1 MNRKL
6 IRRPM
11 TEQELEAKKA
21 QEAQYVIYQEEADRA
36 QYERLKAK
44 FEGN

>member
-1 MNRKL
+1 M
-6 IRRPM
+6 RPM
-11 TEQELEAKKA
+11 SEQEIEAKKA
-21 QEAQYVIYQEEADRA
+21 QQAQYAIYQEEADRA